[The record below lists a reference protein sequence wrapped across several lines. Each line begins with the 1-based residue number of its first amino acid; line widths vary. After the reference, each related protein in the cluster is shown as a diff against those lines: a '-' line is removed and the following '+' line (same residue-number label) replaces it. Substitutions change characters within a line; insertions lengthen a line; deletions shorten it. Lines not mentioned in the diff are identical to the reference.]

1 VSKKKL
7 LLVVLSLFAMGIR
20 GDSGDAG
27 PLRLLEEADRLA
39 MLYNWPE
46 AAPLYLDAEDRF
58 EKAGDTRNALAARLG
73 YIWVTAD
80 SGVVPE
86 IADEVAAYL
95 EDPSIQAEPRLLLR
109 ALIAKAMLDRDAN
122 ELAAR
127 ESWERILSLAE
138 DLGDRS
144 WEDRAKAELGQ
155 ILYMDGDLRAASD
168 MFREAITSQYV
179 RLDLG
184 AAMYYTAMVGNG
196 FASAGRPE
204 SALQYLNAALRVAS
218 LTRDEGFPFLAYQG
232 QARALIALDRHAEAE
247 EVLQESLNRARHER
261 NDFALTQLLV
271 VAGTAAA
278 VSDSTRAIAYL
289 DEAVEISEAR
299 GFHHVFAWSTFELA
313 GVYRDAGR
321 LDEAEGLAVRSNAI
335 MRELEDRY
343 HLPQHLAL
351 LADVK
356 AQKGEFERADELYAE
371 ATDVI
376 DALLVNVN
384 QRQLKASLIET
395 LSEAYV
401 GHFELAA
408 TALFDPEKAYEIV
421 ERARGRGIADTL
433 RGETESLSSAGGLT
447 ADAQQEINR
456 IQTALLH
463 EREPDAREALLDE
476 LFRTEQLLS
485 PVRDSV
491 SPLSSGTDR
500 SSPVPLDTLRASLGP
515 DEIVLEYVLGKTQS
529 YALRISGRGIDLFVL
544 AAGRNRIEDLV
555 ERYLAA
561 VRSRKDESVVSQ
573 QLFSLLLR
581 PVLGDDEVEPESRL
595 IVVADGKLHLLPF
608 DALRDDRDQY
618 VIESHIVT
626 YAPSATVLHLLRTS
640 ERPTQLAM
648 NFLGVGDVAYSGT
661 GASAFRGGTAVVDDL
676 GVEFVTAEALP
687 SLPGTGDEVIGV
699 AKVVGGNSTV
709 LLAERATESAF
720 KELPLSDF
728 RIIHLAAHGIA
739 DTQFPDRAAIVL
751 GPSPSSTDDGLL
763 QVREIRDLS
772 LHADLVIL
780 SACDTGA
787 GRLLGQ
793 EGMASLERA
802 FLLAGAK
809 SVIASLWTAND
820 TYTTALMIRVYE
832 YLVRGHDRSSALR
845 QAKIDLLDRFG
856 DEAHPSY
863 WAGFKLVGEG
873 TGRFNAGPQSLADFE
888 SGALFD

>member
-1 VSKKKL
+1 MSKKKL
-7 LLVVLSLFAMGIR
+7 LLIVLSLFAIGVC
-20 GDSGDAG
+20 GDWGDTG

-46 AAPLYLDAEDRF
+46 AAPLYLDAETRF
-58 EKAGDTRNALAARLG
+58 EEVGDRRNALAARLG
-73 YIWVTAD
+73 HIWVTAD

-95 EDPSIQAEPRLLLR
+95 EDPSIQADPRLLLR
-109 ALIAKAMLDRDAN
+109 ALIAKAMLDRNAN

-155 ILYMDGDLRAASD
+155 IRYMDGDLRAASD

-204 SALQYLNAALRVAS
+204 SALRYLNAALRVAS

-232 QARALIALDRHAEAE
+232 QARAMIALDRHAEAE
-247 EVLQESLNRARHER
+247 EILQEALGRARHEE
-261 NDFALTQLLV
+261 NYFALTQLLV

-278 VSDSTRAIAYL
+278 VSDPTQAIAYL
-289 DEAVEISEAR
+289 NEAVEISEDR

-321 LDEAEGLAVRSNAI
+321 LDEAEALAVRSNQI

-376 DALLVNVN
+376 EALLVNVN

-408 TALFDPEKAYEIV
+408 TALSDPEKAYEIV
-421 ERARGRGIADTL
+421 ERARGRTIADTL

-447 ADAQQEINR
+447 ADAQREINR

-463 EREPDAREALLDE
+463 EREPDTREGLLDE
-476 LFRTEQLLS
+476 LFRTEQLLT
-485 PVRDSV
+485 PVRDSG
-491 SPLSSGTDR
+491 SMLISATER
-500 SSPVPLDTLRASLGP
+500 SNPVPLKTLRASLGP
-515 DEIVLEYVLGKTQS
+515 GEIVLEYVLGEAQS
-529 YALRISGRGIDLFVL
+529 YALRISRRGTDLFVL

-561 VRSRKDESVVSQ
+561 VRSREDESAVSQ

-581 PVLGDDEVEPESRL
+581 PVLGDDAVELESRL
-595 IVVADGKLHLLPF
+595 IVVPDGKLHLLPF
-608 DALRDDRDQY
+608 DALRDDRDRY

-661 GASAFRGGTAVVDDL
+661 GTSAFRASTAVVRDL
-676 GVEFVTAEALP
+676 GVEFLTAGALP

-728 RIIHLAAHGIA
+728 RIIHLAAHGVA
-739 DTQFPDRAAIVL
+739 DTQFPDRAAIVFGTSL
-751 GPSPSSTDDGLL
+751 SSSEDGLL
-763 QVREIRDLS
+763 QVREIRDLQ
-772 LHADLVIL
+772 LHADLVTL
-780 SACDTGA
+780 SACDTGS

-809 SVIASLWTAND
+809 AVLASLWTADD
-820 TYTTALMIRVYE
+820 TYTRVLM
-832 YLVRGHDRSSALR
+832 VRFYQRLMHGQDKGAALR
-845 QAKIDLLDRFG
+845 HAKLALLEEFG
-856 DEAHPSY
+856 NEALPVY
-863 WAGFKLVGEG
+863 WAGFRLAGEG
-873 TGRFNAGPQSLADFE
+873 SSATAEQ
-888 SGALFD
+888 